1 MPETPPRSTHHA
13 VVASHIPGRL
23 RVRLHRR
30 SWHQHTITRLKQ
42 TIEAQPGV
50 HEVEVNHTAGS
61 VTVKY
66 DTQTHGE
73 TGIFGLLEDLD
84 VIVGTTIDAP
94 HIEEAPA
101 DGGNGHSKAAV
112 TLAGALDDLDKRVA
126 EFTGHTVNL
135 RTLFPL
141 GLVGLGVWRI
151 VENGLMAEMVPGWLL
166 IWLAFDAFV
175 KLHPPA
181 PHVTVT
187 ATSG

>member
-1 MPETPPRSTHHA
+1 MPETPPRSTHYA

-30 SWHQHTITRLKQ
+30 SWHQPTMTRLKQ

-50 HEVEVNHTAGS
+50 HAVEVNHTAGS

-84 VIVGTTIDAP
+84 VIVGTAIDAP

-101 DGGNGHSKAAV
+101 
-112 TLAGALDDLDKRVA
+112 
-126 EFTGHTVNL
+126 
-135 RTLFPL
+135 
-141 GLVGLGVWRI
+141 
-151 VENGLMAEMVPGWLL
+151 
-166 IWLAFDAFV
+166 
-175 KLHPPA
+175 
-181 PHVTVT
+181 
-187 ATSG
+187 

>member
-1 MPETPPRSTHHA
+1 MPDTPPQTIHHA
-13 VVASHIPGRL
+13 AVASHIPGRL

-30 SWHQHTITRLKQ
+30 SRHSHTMTRLKQ
-42 TIEAQPGV
+42 AIEAQPGV
-50 HEVEVNHTAGS
+50 HAVEVSHAAGS

-73 TGIFGLLEDLD
+73 MGIFSLLEDLD
-84 VIVGTTIDAP
+84 VIVGTAIDAP
-94 HIEEAPA
+94 HIEEAPPEE
-101 DGGNGHSKAAV
+101 NGHSKAAV

-141 GLVGLGVWRI
+141 GLAGVGVGRI

-166 IWLAFDAFV
+166 LWLAFDAFV

-187 ATSG
+187 ATSE